1 MGGVLSS
8 SKKKEDDGLTRN
20 PSKKLNIS
28 KADVFAGLTEGRRGL
43 SLPPLESGEDDD
55 GPPGLEDDGPPGLDD
70 EELTPRTPGRLV
82 KQGTVGFFGGLSL
95 KVARGSILSLP
106 HCPRAPR
113 EALEPPPPS

>member
-8 SKKKEDDGLTRN
+8 SKKKEEDGLTRK
-20 PSKKLNIS
+20 PSNKLNLS

-43 SLPPLESGEDDD
+43 IAPPLESGENDD
-55 GPPGLEDDGPPGLDD
+55 GPPGLEDHGPPGMDD

-95 KVARGSILSLP
+95 KVASDTILSLQ
-106 HCPRAPR
+106 HSPRAPR
-113 EALEPPPPS
+113 DALEPPFPS